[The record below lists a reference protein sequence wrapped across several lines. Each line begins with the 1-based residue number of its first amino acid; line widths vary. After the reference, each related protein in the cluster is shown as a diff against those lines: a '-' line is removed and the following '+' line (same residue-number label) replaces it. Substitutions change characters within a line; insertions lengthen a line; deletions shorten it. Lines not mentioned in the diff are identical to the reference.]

1 MASARLARIAFY
13 LLSAFAMWAGHEAFA
28 ESSPL
33 LATFTRPAVFV
44 AARAAPAEG
53 GEAALPRR
61 AHVIIGVTEYHPAD
75 DGTPVEVV
83 VKGRVGGGA
92 EREVGR
98 FAVTPDRDFKAAE
111 PSEALRFSLLLPGE
125 LTTSA
130 PVAFSVQLVPGDPT
144 AGEARDKG
152 AYLRVGEAEIR

>member
-92 EREVGR
+92 EREVAVRGYSRSRFQGR
-98 FAVTPDRDFKAAE
+98 RTVRGSPFQSSFARRTHDQRAG
-111 PSEALRFSLLLPGE
+111 RIQR
-125 LTTSA
+125 SA
-130 PVAFSVQLVPGDPT
+130 GSRRST